1 MRISKNK
8 LVALILENIALLII
22 GVVLVIG
29 FWYHEYF
36 YSIYAPV
43 LFIAGGAVIV
53 AMIWTIVWI
62 RKDRDFFNK
71 ARGVIIFEPKEK
83 ELVEKGEKTALIFK
97 DHLDTYRKNEVYK
110 AKINITSK
118 KDFAKLALKKIF
130 HIELD
135 DLTSLEIAKLGFDDE
150 KQFRE
155 YWKQRYGKF
164 KKKQEATLITFNLA
178 EGK

>member
-8 LVALILENIALLII
+8 LIALIVENLALLGI
-22 GVVLVIG
+22 GVILVIG

-36 YSIYAPV
+36 YSVYAPI

-53 AMIWTIVWI
+53 VMIWTIVWI

-71 ARGVIIFEPKEK
+71 AKGVIIFEPKEK

-97 DHLDTYRKNEVYK
+97 DHLDTYHKNEVYK

-135 DLTSLEIAKLGFDDE
+135 DLSKMDITKLGFEDTEEFKD
-150 KQFRE
+150 
-155 YWKQRYGKF
+155 YWKKRYGKY
-164 KKKQEATLITFNLA
+164 KKKQEATLITFNLV